1 MTRTR
6 KIVLWMAAAALALGS
21 AAVVLP
27 IVVSAGHA
35 DSARIVSI
43 KETREYQD
51 PALLKKAWALPVA
64 AAYRADI
71 EFQQNGS
78 VCGPSSLANVLHS
91 LKRAGTQESILQGSG
106 FSTIMGYLPQGLT
119 LDQLATIARENT
131 ARGWSSRI
139 DSTKR

>member
-1 MTRTR
+1 MARTR

-27 IVVSAGHA
+27 IVVSDGHA

-43 KETREYQD
+43 KETREYQN

-64 AAYRADI
+64 AAYHADI

-91 LKRAGTQESILQGSG
+91 LKQAGKPRRA
-106 FSTIMGYLPQGLT
+106 FCK
-119 LDQLATIARENT
+119 AR
-131 ARGWSSRI
+131 AFPRSWDICR
-139 DSTKR
+139 KV